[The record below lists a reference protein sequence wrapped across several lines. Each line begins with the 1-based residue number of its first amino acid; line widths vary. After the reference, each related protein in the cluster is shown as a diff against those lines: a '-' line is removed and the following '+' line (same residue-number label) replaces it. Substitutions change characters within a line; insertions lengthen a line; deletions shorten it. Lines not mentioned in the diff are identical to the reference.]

1 MGSVNDK
8 DTVREQYKT
17 ADKLHTR
24 ISIHEKYST
33 NKQGWGS
40 WLFSQYDIFP
50 KARILELGCGTG
62 DIWKSNL
69 QRLDKSVTL
78 CLTDFSENMVSAVKE
93 TFGEQ
98 DFISYGVVNIEDIP
112 YVADSYDIVIANMML
127 YHVPDLQKGLSE
139 VWRVL
144 SEDGC
149 FYCATYGENGIM
161 PFIAGL
167 LREYGVTDTTNKN
180 FTLQNGCEILKEHFT
195 EVRRLDYA
203 DSLVVTDV
211 DDMLDYI
218 ESLANMSQ
226 AAAVGRS
233 TLKRVLENEMRDGVL
248 HVPKEY
254 GMFICRK

>member
-1 MGSVNDK
+1 MGNVNERE
-8 DTVREQYKT
+8 TVQEQYKT
-17 ADKLHTR
+17 ADKLNTR

-33 NKQGWGS
+33 NKQGWS
-40 WLFSQYDIFP
+40 NWLFSHYDIFP

-69 QRLDKSVTL
+69 SRLDKSITL
-78 CLTDFSENMVSAVKE
+78 RLTDFSENMVSAVKAAL
-93 TFGEQ
+93 GEQ
-98 DFISYGVVNIEDIP
+98 EFISYGVVNIEDIP
-112 YVADSYDIVIANMML
+112 YAAASYDIVIANMML
-127 YHVPDLQKGLSE
+127 YHVPDLHKGLSE
-139 VWRVL
+139 VRRVL

-167 LREYGVTDTTNKN
+167 LREYGVTDATNKN
-180 FTLQNGCEILKEHFT
+180 FTLQNGCEILKEHFA
-195 EVRRLDYA
+195 EVQRVDYA
-203 DSLVVTDV
+203 DSLAVTDI

-233 TLKRVLENEMRDGVL
+233 TLKKVLENEMRDGVL
-248 HVPKEY
+248 YVPKEY